1 MIFDLFP
8 TAISINEISIQANE
22 LDCLLRLAN
31 DREHFIKNNNGN
43 FYHEENYVLDTVLKD
58 SKLARDIAR
67 YIDEYTA
74 NVLGEDPSL
83 RYTQSWINI
92 NPPGTSHH
100 KHSHINSIISGVL
113 YLQTNENS
121 GKFLVHKRE
130 ERTIK
135 NQTKN
140 LNKYNYS
147 YLFFEPRKFD
157 LYLFPSSLE
166 HSVEENKSDENRI
179 SLSFNTFYHGTINA
193 FSSLTELRIN

>member
-22 LDCLLRLAN
+22 LNCLLRLAN

-43 FYHEENYVLDTVLKD
+43 FYHEENYILDTVLKD
-58 SKLARDIAR
+58 SKLAKDISH
-67 YIDEYTA
+67 YIDEYTV

-92 NPPGTSHH
+92 NPPGSSHH

-147 YLFFEPRKFD
+147 FLFFEPQKFD

-166 HSVEENKSDENRI
+166 HSVKENKSDENRI

-193 FSSLTELRIN
+193 YSTLTELKIN